1 MRSEERGGRSPK
13 NSCDYP
19 VIHKDF
25 TRKELTSDFTAEW
38 STLYSLLSTLYSL
51 LSNFTTMTIKQLS
64 IFIENK
70 SGTLIRV
77 LDLLSRANIQIIAS
91 TIADTQDYGIYRVLC
106 SAPGQAFLILKD
118 NGINVQLADVMAIT
132 IDDEP
137 GRAALAVKALSDA
150 GVNIL
155 YMYSFLWKGK
165 GVLTMRTDEVA
176 LAEKVI
182 QENAIQL
189 LNETEFNL

>member
-1 MRSEERGGRSPK
+1 MSAIIFTKSDIVFRIPERKIINRRINTFK
-13 NSCDYP
+13 
-19 VIHKDF
+19 V
-25 TRKELTSDFTAEW
+25 
-38 STLYSLLSTLYSL
+38 
-51 LSNFTTMTIKQLS
+51 MTIKQLS

-91 TIADTQDYGIYRVLC
+91 TIADTQDYGIFRVLC

-137 GRAALAVKALSDA
+137 GRAAQAVKALSDA

-165 GVLTMRTDEVA
+165 GVLTMRTEDVA

-182 QENAIQL
+182 QENNIQVL
-189 LNETEFNL
+189 DETEFIL